1 MSNKQYFISQLF
13 IDIQLKQGK
22 GKRIDPC
29 AKLSC
34 SSLAEAGLCPVVPT
48 I

>member
-1 MSNKQYFISQLF
+1 MSEKQYFISQLF

-29 AKLSC
+29 AKPNWN
-34 SSLAEAGLCPVVPT
+34 SLA
-48 I
+48 

>member
-1 MSNKQYFISQLF
+1 MSEKQYFISQLF

-29 AKLSC
+29 AKPSC
-34 SSLAEAGLCPVVPT
+34 SSLEKSAL
-48 I
+48 